1 MSHLS
6 IDRLAAIAD
15 DTPTADEAT
24 HIAGCWDCRA
34 EVAAFRR
41 LARMSAMAPI
51 PMEPLTAWSTLAPQ
65 LRAEGIIVDA
75 QRLERQSGQ
84 SEVRGSAHP
93 APTFAGGAPV
103 VPLMDRRPRTQVW
116 MMRAAAGVALVVGGA
131 FVGRVTAG
139 VPFSTGPFST
149 GPFGT
154 VRVEGQPIATAP
166 AFRSANDAMQVL
178 TSAQQQYQDAAAFL
192 ASQDTSSRFVG
203 MNQDLYQ
210 TRLDALDEIAAATRS
225 ALYRA
230 PQDPML
236 NQYYLTTLGAREAT
250 LRQIGATMPA
260 TRRLERY

>member
-1 MSHLS
+1 MSHLT

-41 LARMSAMAPI
+41 LARMSAMAPM

-65 LRAEGIIVDA
+65 LRAEGILVDA
-75 QRLERQSGQ
+75 HRTVTESL
-84 SEVRGSAHP
+84 
-93 APTFAGGAPV
+93 AGGASV
-103 VPLMDRRPRTQVW
+103 IPLADRRPRTPVW
-116 MMRAAAGVALVVGGA
+116 MMRAAAGLALLIGGA
-131 FVGRVTAG
+131 ALGRVSAG
-139 VPFSTGPFST
+139 VPL
-149 GPFGT
+149 GT
-154 VRVEGQPIATAP
+154 TASPDRQSVAVTP
-166 AFRSANDAMQVL
+166 AFRSANDALQVL
-178 TSAQQQYQDAAAFL
+178 TSSQQQYQDAAAFL
-192 ASQDTSSRFVG
+192 ASQDTSSRFIG

-210 TRLDALDEIAAATRS
+210 TRLTALDEIAAATRS

-250 LRQIGATMPA
+250 LRQIGATQPA

>member
-6 IDRLAAIAD
+6 TDRLAAIAD

-34 EVAAFRR
+34 EVAAYRR

-51 PMEPLTAWSTLAPQ
+51 PMEPLTAWSRLAPQ

-75 QRLERQSGQ
+75 QRLER
-84 SEVRGSAHP
+84 P
-93 APTFAGGAPV
+93 AAAAPPTPSFGGGAPV

-116 MMRAAAGVALVVGGA
+116 MMRAAAGFALVLGGA
-131 FVGRVTAG
+131 FLGRVSAG
-139 VPFSTGPFST
+139 VPFSTAPT
-149 GPFGT
+149 GA
-154 VRVEGQPIATAP
+154 QPVAAAP
-166 AFRSANDAMQVL
+166 AFRSANEALQML

-192 ASQDTSSRFVG
+192 ASQDSSSRFVG

-210 TRLDALDEIAAATRS
+210 TRLAALDEIAAATRS

-250 LRQIGATMPA
+250 LRQIGATQ
-260 TRRLERY
+260 TQSSRLERY

>member
-1 MSHLS
+1 MSHLT

-41 LARMSAMAPI
+41 LARLSLMAPI

-65 LRAEGIIVDA
+65 LRAEGILVDA
-75 QRLERQSGQ
+75 HRTVTES
-84 SEVRGSAHP
+84 P
-93 APTFAGGAPV
+93 PGGAPV
-103 VPLMDRRPRTQVW
+103 IPLADRRPRTPVW
-116 MMRAAAGVALVVGGA
+116 MMRAAAGLALLIGGA
-131 FVGRVTAG
+131 ALGRVSAG
-139 VPFSTGPFST
+139 VPL
-149 GPFGT
+149 GT
-154 VRVEGQPIATAP
+154 TASPDRQSVAVTP
-166 AFRSANDAMQVL
+166 AFRSANDALQVL
-178 TSAQQQYQDAAAFL
+178 TSSQQQYQDAAAFL
-192 ASQDTSSRFVG
+192 ASQDTSSRFIG

-210 TRLDALDEIAAATRS
+210 TRLTALDEIAAAARS

-250 LRQIGATMPA
+250 LRQIGATQPA
-260 TRRLERY
+260 TRRLERD

>member
-1 MSHLS
+1 MSHLT

-41 LARMSAMAPI
+41 LARLSLMAPI

-75 QRLERQSGQ
+75 HRRVTAS
-84 SEVRGSAHP
+84 P
-93 APTFAGGAPV
+93 AGGAPV
-103 VPLMDRRPRTQVW
+103 IPLADRRPRTPVW
-116 MMRAAAGVALVVGGA
+116 MMRAAAGLALLIGGA
-131 FVGRVTAG
+131 ALGRVSAG
-139 VPFSTGPFST
+139 VPF
-149 GPFGT
+149 GT
-154 VRVEGQPIATAP
+154 TASPDRQSVAVTP
-166 AFRSANDAMQVL
+166 AFRSANDALQVL
-178 TSAQQQYQDAAAFL
+178 TSSQQQYQDAAAFL
-192 ASQDTSSRFVG
+192 ASQDTSSRFIG

-210 TRLDALDEIAAATRS
+210 TRLTALDEIAAAARS

-250 LRQIGATMPA
+250 LRQIGATQPA

>member
-1 MSHLS
+1 MSHLTT
-6 IDRLAAIAD
+6 DRLAAIAD
-15 DTPTADEAT
+15 DTPTAEEAT

-51 PMEPLTAWSTLAPQ
+51 PMKPLTAWSTLAPQ

-75 QRLERQSGQ
+75 HR
-84 SEVRGSAHP
+84 
-93 APTFAGGAPV
+93 APTAGGGAPV

-116 MMRAAAGVALVVGGA
+116 MLRAAAGFALVVGGA
-131 FVGRVTAG
+131 LLGRVTAG
-139 VPFSTGPFST
+139 AGS
-149 GPFGT
+149 GT
-154 VRVEGQPIATAP
+154 MPAFGQPLAAAP

-178 TSAQQQYQDAAAFL
+178 TSSQQQYQDAAAFL
-192 ASQDTSSRFVG
+192 AAQDTSSRFVR